1 MVHFHFSVAQ
11 EVQVKG
17 EVRNGNRDPK
27 EHVPYPI
34 SSVHILNRR
43 KRLSHLVN
51 KYVLF
56 PYFALKR
63 PSCLLRKHI
72 LPYLCLQKLYLQ
84 KSRGAGI

>member
-17 EVRNGNRDPK
+17 EIRNGNRDSK

-34 SSVHILNRR
+34 SSVHILNPR
-43 KRLSHLVN
+43 KRSSHLVN

-56 PYFALKR
+56 PYFALKKETIM
-63 PSCLLRKHI
+63 SFTQAYTASFMLAKTMFAEI
-72 LPYLCLQKLYLQ
+72 
-84 KSRGAGI
+84 